1 MFVRNGGNAM
11 SYLQLHEMCAP
22 YENRGLTEAMVLQ
35 GLIDSNLMENAARIT
50 EDGLARGIM
59 YDPKQYVKNKMVP
72 IYPDDIQDIIANN
85 LKWFLSTYATL
96 KAPVYESPASALDLD
111 NQTKY
116 ASTEKSQTK
125 YNSTEENPKFPYLGI
140 SNFVVLDTET
150 TGLQDTDE
158 VVEIAI
164 TDMCGKTLYSQRF
177 YPDKEVDYGAQK
189 VNHLSK
195 KVLEGNPKFSA
206 AYWNTIKEIISGRK
220 ILGHNIPF
228 DKRLIAQTL
237 KRYGVADDTDVV
249 FAGMYDSKTI
259 AKKWM
264 TAKSYSLN
272 KLTTQIGIEREELHE
287 AADDC
292 RMTIEFLNRLE
303 DIIRIKKEY
312 DFMKC

>member
-1 MFVRNGGNAM
+1 M
-11 SYLQLHEMCAP
+11 SYLQLREMCAP
-22 YENRGLTEAMVLQ
+22 YESRGLTEAMVLQ
-35 GLIDSNLMENAARIT
+35 GLIDSGLMENAARIT
-50 EDGLARGIM
+50 EQGLARGIM
-59 YDPKQYVKNKMVP
+59 YDPKQYVKDNMIP
-72 IYPDDIQDIIANN
+72 IYPDAIQNILASN
-85 LKWFLSTYATL
+85 LEWFLSTYAKL
-96 KAPVYESPASALDLD
+96 KAPEYEAPASALDLD
-111 NQTKY
+111 KQAKC
-116 ASTEKSQTK
+116 ASTEET
-125 YNSTEENPKFPYLGI
+125 PKFPYLGI

-150 TGLQDTDE
+150 TGLQDSDE

-164 TDMCGKTLYSQRF
+164 TDMYGKTLYSQRF

-206 AYWNTIKEIISGRK
+206 DHWNTIKDIIAGRK

-264 TAKSYSLN
+264 SAKSYSLN

-292 RMTIEFLNRLE
+292 RMTVEFLNRLE

-312 DFMKC
+312 DFIKC